1 MTEEIKTPP
10 QPGTAGQAAPAPTPT
25 PVDHAAIDDSIT
37 SRQEVSGF
45 GAIIRTQPFWVFV
58 ALIALATVMSFVSD
72 AFMTERNIFNI
83 TRNMAFFGIM
93 ALGMSAVICT
103 AGIDLSVGSLVGLSG
118 IVAGLIMQSGYGIEL
133 GFLGCMAAAALVG
146 LVNGVLVAYLRI
158 PPFVVT
164 LGMLSIVVSL
174 ARVVS
179 NNQMIWDFG
188 PDQELFEWIG
198 GGRTLAIPNVVWVL
212 AILTALFW
220 WVWRFSRWGR
230 WVIAIGGNAHAAKL
244 SGIPVERMLVS
255 VYVVC
260 SLTAGLSAFL
270 FVGYT
275 GSVTN
280 AMGFTW
286 ELTVIAATVIGGSNL
301 MGGIVYALGAPIGAA
316 LIELIRNS
324 LILAG
329 IPALWQQFFVGLFL
343 ILAVLLEQ
351 IRNRRGR

>member
-1 MTEEIKTPP
+1 MTDVTRDTP
-10 QPGTAGQAAPAPTPT
+10 ADR
-25 PVDHAAIDDSIT
+25 DHAAIDESVT
-37 SRQEVSGF
+37 LRQEVSGV
-45 GAIIRTQPFWVFV
+45 GAILRTQPFWVFMAILV
-58 ALIALATVMSFVSD
+58 LGLVMSFVSD
-72 AFMTERNIFNI
+72 VFLTERNLFNI
-83 TRNMAFFGIM
+83 TRNFAFFGIM

-118 IVAGLIMQSGYGIEL
+118 IVTGLIMQAGYGIEL
-133 GFLGCMAAAALVG
+133 GFLGCMAVAIAVG
-146 LVNGVLVAYLRI
+146 FVNGVLIAYLRM

-164 LGMLSIVVSL
+164 LGMMSIVISL

-179 NNQMIWDFG
+179 DNKMIYDFG
-188 PDQELFEWIG
+188 PDMDLFEWIG
-198 GGRTLAIPNVVWVL
+198 GESMLGVPNVVWVM
-212 AILTALFW
+212 IVLTAVFW
-220 WVWRFSRWGR
+220 WIWRYTTWGR

-244 SGIPVERMLVS
+244 AGIPVERMIVS

-260 SLTAGLSAFL
+260 SLCAGLAAFL

-280 AMGFTW
+280 GMGFTW
-286 ELTVIAATVIGGSNL
+286 ELTVIAATVIGGANL

-324 LILAG
+324 LLLAG
-329 IPALWQQFFVGLFL
+329 IPAMWQQFFVGLFL

-351 IRNRRGR
+351 IRNRGGK